1 MVARRAECELE
12 VACFLWLLPCCC
24 LASPCQVQVCPKK
37 RTSLHFNCS
46 LSLLNT
52 MPFCRASSIRLAK
65 SLSCSYSV
73 EPKTKVSS
81 AMPVTPL
88 RSSSADS
95 SCFWETRRP
104 KGSRVDQNLPKGVPN
119 VVRYELVS
127 SRGTC
132 QYPFLASTRVQNLAL
147 LNWVTTSLIVLV

>member
-1 MVARRAECELE
+1 MVARRTECELG
-12 VACFLWLLPCCC
+12 VACFLWLLPYCC
-24 LASPCQVQVCPKK
+24 LASPCEVQVCPKK

-46 LSLLNT
+46 FSLLNT

-88 RSSSADS
+88 RPTSAES
-95 SCFWETRRP
+95 SCFWETMRP
-104 KGSRVDQNLPKGVPN
+104 KGSRVNRNLPKGVPN
-119 VVRYELVS
+119 VVRYELGS

>member
-1 MVARRAECELE
+1 MLFMAATLLLSGPTACE
-12 VACFLWLLPCCC
+12 
-24 LASPCQVQVCPKK
+24 VQVCPKK
-37 RTSLHFNCS
+37 RTSLYFNCS
-46 LSLLNT
+46 FSILNT

-65 SLSCSYSV
+65 FLSCSYSV

-88 RSSSADS
+88 RPSSSES
-95 SCFWETRRP
+95 SCFWETMRP
-104 KGSRVDQNLPKGVPN
+104 KGSRVNRNVPKGIPN
-119 VVRYELVS
+119 VVKYEPGS

-132 QYPFLASTRVQNLAL
+132 QYPILASTRVKNLAL